1 MTAHTNEFTDV
12 VKNGIQAGDFS
23 RAEALQES
31 ESSFRQVVGK
41 APMIL
46 FASALALL
54 LAPSSPAATAT
65 VPEGKAV
72 TMSVAASG
80 TAPFS
85 YQWYKN
91 GAVINGATSASLAL
105 ASATVNDSANY
116 SAVVRNAAGSTV
128 SDVAVLTV
136 NPVVITPPPPPA
148 PTGVSDSGFE
158 SLRVGANTFYAFQYA
173 PSLAGWTFSGY
184 AGIAGN
190 NSGFTSGNPASPE
203 GTQVAFVQ
211 MQGSATVRTTLTSGR
226 YVLSAMVAN
235 RANFG
240 GLQTVLV
247 LVDGVQVGR
256 FSGGTAYTLASTNVF
271 NVADGAHDISFA
283 GLSAADA
290 TLFIDQIRITA
301 AQAGIS
307 VVSSGF
313 ESPDVGAN
321 DFWAF
326 RYNPPVVAG
335 TQPWTFQG
343 YSGVTGNSS
352 GFTASNPQAPEGKQV
367 AFIQMNT
374 GVMSQTLTVAT
385 AGSYQLTVLAA
396 QRGNYNQSEQQV
408 MVYLDN
414 TLIGSIVPHSTF
426 YQSFTLP
433 FTATAGSHQLIFKG
447 TATNDSTVFLDRV
460 TVQQPGT

>member
-1 MTAHTNEFTDV
+1 
-12 VKNGIQAGDFS
+12 
-23 RAEALQES
+23 
-31 ESSFRQVVGK
+31 
-41 APMIL
+41 MIL

-54 LAPSSPAATAT
+54 FSPASNAATAT

-72 TMSVAASG
+72 TMSVSASG

-91 GAVINGATSASLAL
+91 GAAISGATSASLSI
-105 ASATVNDSANY
+105 ASATVNDTANY
-116 SAVVRNAAGSTV
+116 SAVVRNTAGSTV

-136 NPVVITPPPPPA
+136 TPVVVAPPPPPPVTPPPPA

-158 SLRVGANTFYAFQYA
+158 SVRVGTNTFAAFQYA
-173 PSLAGWTFSGY
+173 PTIANWTFTGY

-211 MQGSATVRTTLTSGR
+211 MQGTATVHTTLAAGR
-226 YVLSAMVAN
+226 YILSAMVAN
-235 RANFG
+235 RANWG
-240 GLQTVLV
+240 GAQTVLV
-247 LVDGVQVGR
+247 LVDGTQVGR
-256 FSGGTAYTLASTNVF
+256 FTGGTAYTQASTTPF
-271 NVADGAHDISFA
+271 TVAAGAHDISFA
-283 GLSAADA
+283 GLTTTDC
-290 TLFIDQIRITA
+290 TLFIDQITLA
-301 AQAGIS
+301 AAPAGIT
-307 VVSSGF
+307 VANSGF
-313 ESPDVGAN
+313 ETPDVGAN

-326 RYNPPVVAG
+326 RYNPPIVSG
-335 TQPWTFQG
+335 TQAWNFQG
-343 YSGVTGNSS
+343 YSGVTGNNS

-374 GVMSQTLTVAT
+374 SVMSQTLTVAT

-408 MVYLDN
+408 QVYLDS
-414 TLIGSIVPHSTF
+414 TLLGTIVPHSTF

-460 TVQQPGT
+460 TIQQPGT